1 MLEKTAIKCSAAKI
15 FELTKHLE
23 PGKNSV
29 NLPTGDF
36 FYDQWKIEDRFK
48 NTEIEKLLSSIPD
61 CGEARII
68 VMKPG
73 ESYSAHSD
81 IDDRYHVTLD
91 AENSFLIDL
100 DNNEMHKLEVDDIV
114 YVMDTGRI
122 HTAANFGYK
131 NRYQLV
137 IRRLLKRN
145 ELKDPVSIVCKAFN
159 IPYNFRY
166 QFDQTMS
173 VFLNH
178 ANKKSYITNFKKV
191 SDKIITFDIEK
202 TMLEQLKKTAL
213 ECGNIGISHETLL

>member
-1 MLEKTAIKCSAAKI
+1 
-15 FELTKHLE
+15 
-23 PGKNSV
+23 
-29 NLPTGDF
+29 
-36 FYDQWKIEDRFK
+36 
-48 NTEIEKLLSSIPD
+48 
-61 CGEARII
+61 
-68 VMKPG
+68 
-73 ESYSAHSD
+73 
-81 IDDRYHVTLD
+81 
-91 AENSFLIDL
+91 
-100 DNNEMHKLEVDDIV
+100 MHKLEVDDIV

-145 ELKDPVSIVCKAFN
+145 KLKDPVSIVCKAFN

-178 ANKKSYITNFKKV
+178 ANKKSYITDFKKV